1 MKGKLHIKKGDKVR
15 VIAGVAKDQEG
26 TILVIDTKKNR
37 AIVEGL
43 TAKIIKH
50 LKPQA
55 DKNNPDGGRI
65 EKDMSIHISNLML
78 LDSKGNPTKVGRK
91 AGEDGKLARYAK
103 TTGEV
108 LS

>member
-1 MKGKLHIKKGDKVR
+1 MGTKLHIKKGDKVR
-15 VIAGVAKDQEG
+15 VIAGVAKGQEG
-26 TILVIDTKKNR
+26 TVLVVDTKKDR

-50 LKPQA
+50 VKPQA
-55 DKNNPDGGRI
+55 DQNHPDGGRI
-65 EKDMSIHISNLML
+65 EKDMSIHISNLAL
-78 LDSKGNPTKVGRK
+78 LDGKGNPTRIGRRE
-91 AGEDGKLARYAK
+91 EDGKLVRYAK

>member
-1 MKGKLHIKKGDKVR
+1 MEKKLHIKKGDKVK
-15 VIAGVAKDQEG
+15 VIAGVAKGQEG
-26 TILVIDTKKNR
+26 VILVVDRKKSR

-43 TAKIIKH
+43 TAKMVKH
-50 LKPQA
+50 IKPQA

-78 LDSKGNPTKVGRK
+78 VDSKGNATKVGRK
-91 AGEDGKLARYAK
+91 VGDDGKLARYEK

-108 LS
+108 VS

>member
-1 MKGKLHIKKGDKVR
+1 MQGKLNIKKGDKVR
-15 VIAGVAKDQEG
+15 VITGVAKGQEG
-26 TILVIDTKKNR
+26 TILVIDKKKNR
-37 AIVEGL
+37 AIIEGL
-43 TAKIIKH
+43 TAKITKH

-78 LDSKGNPTKVGRK
+78 IDSKGESTKIGRKVGD
-91 AGEDGKLARYAK
+91 DGKLARYAK

>member
-1 MKGKLHIKKGDKVR
+1 MEKKLHIKKGDKVK
-15 VIAGVAKDQEG
+15 VIAGVAKGQEG
-26 TILVIDTKKNR
+26 VILVVDRKKSR

-43 TAKIIKH
+43 TAKMVKH
-50 LKPQA
+50 IKPQA

-78 LDSKGNPTKVGRK
+78 VDSKGSATKIGRK
-91 AGEDGKLARYAK
+91 TGDDGKLVRYEK

-108 LS
+108 IS